1 MSVKLIEKLKSYIGD
16 KPDYEKLDILFN
28 EHRFNVDFINQV
40 YPNLIKTFS
49 DLKFKPHGNNWMG
62 DKAVQATLDF
72 DNGRWISVVGGAPGL
87 YGDGVNTFE
96 IGFPVSKE
104 GDMDVIG
111 YLSPESITE
120 EIFKIQIKKPF
131 KK

>member
-28 EHRFNVDFINQV
+28 EYRFNVDFINQV

-72 DNGRWISVVGGAPGL
+72 DNGHWISVVGDAPGL

>member
-1 MSVKLIEKLKSYIGD
+1 MSDKLIEKIKSYLLG

-28 EHRFNVDFINQV
+28 ENGFDVEFIKKV

-49 DLKFKPHGNNWMG
+49 DLKFKPHRNNWMG

-72 DNGRWISVVGGAPGL
+72 DNGHWISVVGGADGL
-87 YGDGVNTFE
+87 YGDGTNTFE
-96 IGFPVSKE
+96 IGFPVSGE
-104 GDMDVIG
+104 RHLDVIG

-131 KK
+131 KS

>member
-1 MSVKLIEKLKSYIGD
+1 MSSKLIEKLRTYLWDKS
-16 KPDYEKLDILFN
+16 DYEKLDILFN
-28 EHRFNVDFINQV
+28 ENGFDVDFIKKV

-49 DLKFKPHGNNWMG
+49 DLKFKPHPNNWMG
-62 DKAVQATLDF
+62 ENAVQAVLDF
-72 DNGRWISVVGGAPGL
+72 ENGHWISVVGGASGL

-96 IGFPVSKE
+96 IGFPISGV

-111 YLSPESITE
+111 YLTPEDITE

-131 KK
+131 IK

>member
-1 MSVKLIEKLKSYIGD
+1 MSDKLIEKIKSYLLG

-28 EHRFNVDFINQV
+28 ENGFDVEFIKKV

-49 DLKFKPHGNNWMG
+49 DLKFKAHPNNWMG
-62 DKAVQATLDF
+62 DNSVQATLDF
-72 DNGRWISVVGGAPGL
+72 DNGHWISVVGGASGL
-87 YGDGVNTFE
+87 YGDGFNTFE
-96 IGFPVSKE
+96 IGFPVSK

-131 KK
+131 KS

>member
-72 DNGRWISVVGGAPGL
+72 DNGRWISAVGGAPGL

-96 IGFPVSKE
+96 IGFPISEE
-104 GDMDVIG
+104 GDMEIIV
-111 YLSPESITE
+111 YQSPESITE
-120 EIFKIQIKKPF
+120 EIFKIQMKKPF